1 MAASFDSDNYF
12 NTGEWKVAANSASSH
27 YEKLGFRLSDTL
39 SDKQIIEAFH
49 LRHDWWTQYDRIA
62 RKGQAHPVIKDVG
75 PFIQDAIKNLL
86 EAKSILSDPVRKAQY
101 DKILNDEI
109 VRKTE
114 EDLIRYIHYALQ
126 SDNMISKEE
135 MSNLLNMADTLKIGR
150 DKGKEI
156 ILYEMEKAGATF
168 KPESDSGN
176 TTSSSEIPLNV
187 LLEKYY
193 EILGVT
199 EDDDD
204 VQIRD
209 AYERELKKTYKL
221 GKKEKIDARRYE
233 LNKAY
238 DFLKDPV
245 KKRKYDDEQKR
256 KRDKDLTTK
265 GDPKLEIKDER
276 GKERRNFEFKN
287 MRLGTTQSV
296 TVIARNVGGGT
307 LDAKIK
313 TSHPWLIVDT
323 NKIHQSKLP
332 QEITIAV
339 DPKKNP
345 KKNTFGGKDTGYIK
359 INDTKGGSYTV
370 NIAYTMVE
378 DEADLKRFRYILTT
392 IGLIIGFLFGLVVY
406 NFIEGIEQ
414 NGLIIIAAFIGTISV
429 SSIWGYKDTGG
440 GGAIGWSIGTAVGVF
455 IIFAILQAWFPHALL
470 TVVWALIYGSVANIL
485 SDFIRRAIR
494 QGNYQVPIGS
504 GIGIIALT
512 AMLIFIGTEGGKRF
526 FNNPKKTYTV
536 PQKSTDESERTIKLG
551 DKIYNKSTLG
561 FTTKLGFATRFITT
575 QLQKSYGL
583 RDNLGALAYDIEPNS
598 PAEKAGIKSGDV
610 IIKYNGNKIKDPLH
624 LNRLITKTETYK
636 GEEIVVIRDGKKLT
650 LNTTILKLPKTSNE
664 KVIKNTELGRQ
675 KTVNSTLNSSS
686 LFANKNSRTYHKSN
700 CPKLNTENL
709 IEFTSSQKA
718 QDAGGIPCEHCNP
731 SAYAG
736 KNAIKVGSSNIL
748 GITNHVQDSDKFDI
762 HYRVYPSSFQEIW
775 YVVNQQLNQQKEKS
789 IQQSKGK
796 GIIITD
802 LTRHGIYG
810 FPHYDKYYIVIE
822 KLDRFSTKVNLKLFS
837 YYRDMKD
844 KKITDIVLLPDNK
857 TFVNKRA
864 KKFLGKITKALV
876 KKY

>member
-1 MAASFDSDNYF
+1 MSEFKENLKKIERLLRYDQARGEYTDCKNLYDFLNINSTATKVETKSAIGEKYKFYQPKQNVDDWETVAKGFLSSQRAIEYILCDCKSEYDNHLIDLKVKDLRKHFITRTRDRELDSKEKSELIKE
-12 NTGEWKVAANSASSH
+12 GEEIGLSETKIIDIIEKWLKDDGVKEVKSHSSAS
-27 YEKLGFRLSDTL
+27 
-39 SDKQIIEAFH
+39 
-49 LRHDWWTQYDRIA
+49 
-62 RKGQAHPVIKDVG
+62 
-75 PFIQDAIKNLL
+75 
-86 EAKSILSDPVRKAQY
+86 
-101 DKILNDEI
+101 
-109 VRKTE
+109 
-114 EDLIRYIHYALQ
+114 
-126 SDNMISKEE
+126 
-135 MSNLLNMADTLKIGR
+135 
-150 DKGKEI
+150 
-156 ILYEMEKAGATF
+156 
-168 KPESDSGN
+168 
-176 TTSSSEIPLNV
+176 TSSSIPFDV
-187 LLEKYY
+187 LLNETYY
-193 EILGVT
+193 EILGVS
-199 EDDDD
+199 EDAKYDE
-204 VQIRD
+204 I
-209 AYERELKKTYKL
+209 K
-221 GKKEKIDARRYE
+221 
-233 LNKAY
+233 NAY
-238 DFLKDPV
+238 DIE
-245 KKRKYDDEQKR
+245 KKKYDDTRDKRRAEARWVVVSKAWEYLRDNNKRRKYDEEQRR

-392 IGLIIGFLFGLVVY
+392 IGLIIGFLFGLVIY

-624 LNRLITKTETYK
+624 LNKLITKTERYK

-664 KVIKNTELGRQ
+664 KVIKNTELGR
-675 KTVNSTLNSSS
+675 KKKVNSTFNSNS
-686 LFANKNSRTYHKSN
+686 LFANKNSRIYHKSN
-700 CPKLNTENL
+700 CPKLNTEDL

-731 SAYAG
+731 SAYVG
-736 KNAIKVGSSNIL
+736 KNAIKVGNSNIL

-844 KKITDIVLLPDNK
+844 KKNTDIVLLPDNK

-864 KKFLGKITKALV
+864 KKLLDKITKALAKTTNKV
-876 KKY
+876 RTN